1 MPGVATET
9 INARSANAFRQP
21 LCGRHRPP
29 LRTNP
34 AVRNGHIGDGN
45 LHFSFMGPEG
55 MDQQTLTQY
64 TAAITRA
71 VYDLITSMGGSI
83 SAEHGIGMDKLDE
96 LGHYRSKTEL
106 DIMRTIKRAL
116 DPQNIMNPG
125 KVLRL

>member
-9 INARSANAFRQP
+9 INARSANAFRPP
-21 LCGRHRPP
+21 LCGR
-29 LRTNP
+29 
-34 AVRNGHIGDGN
+34 
-45 LHFSFMGPEG
+45 
-55 MDQQTLTQY
+55 QY

-71 VYDLITSMGGSI
+71 LNNLITSMGGSI

-96 LGHYRSKTEL
+96 LSHYRSQTEL